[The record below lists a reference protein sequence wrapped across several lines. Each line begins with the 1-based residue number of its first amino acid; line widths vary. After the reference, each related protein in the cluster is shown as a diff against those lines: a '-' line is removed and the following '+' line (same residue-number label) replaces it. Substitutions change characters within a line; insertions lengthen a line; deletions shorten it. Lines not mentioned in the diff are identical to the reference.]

1 MRRMQVCYR
10 LWSYCQSVDCMIPDS
25 VSFSY
30 IHSLQTLTCAAS
42 RYENPVIT
50 ATSRDSIGD
59 IRSLSQYLSELDAP
73 KPTSLLRN
81 LLGLA
86 RIPTDRESWFQISRM
101 WTEVDDVCEN
111 ESFGE
116 SATGCS
122 PMCPIF
128 WISQLFLVR
137 RTQTMHCGAYT
148 QYTPPSR
155 TSCRTLFGP
164 HERRP
169 SICSHVRGTT

>member
-1 MRRMQVCYR
+1 MIARHTVAIDVCNLVYGHADPVSWDTLSR
-10 LWSYCQSVDCMIPDS
+10 LYEADAV
-25 VSFSY
+25 
-30 IHSLQTLTCAAS
+30 
-42 RYENPVIT
+42 YENPVIT

-59 IRSLSQYLSELDAP
+59 IHSLSQYLSELDAP

-101 WTEVDDVCEN
+101 WTEIDDVCEN
-111 ESFGE
+111 ESFV
-116 SATGCS
+116 
-122 PMCPIF
+122 F
-128 WISQLFLVR
+128 VR
-137 RTQTMHCGAYT
+137 WTQTMHCGAYT

-164 HERRP
+164 HERRS
-169 SICSHVRGTT
+169 SICSHVRGTA

>member
-10 LWSYCQSVDCMIPDS
+10 LWIYWQPVDCMIPDS

-30 IHSLQTLTCAAS
+30 IHSLQILTCAAS

-59 IRSLSQYLSELDAP
+59 IHSLSQYLSELDAP

-86 RIPTDRESWFQISRM
+86 RIPTDRESWFQVSRM

-116 SATGCS
+116 SATGDTMDSSIDLCQMDTDDALWSIHSIYCS
-122 PMCPIF
+122 FRDFMPNA
-128 WISQLFLVR
+128 LLA
-137 RTQTMHCGAYT
+137 T
-148 QYTPPSR
+148 
-155 TSCRTLFGP
+155 
-164 HERRP
+164 
-169 SICSHVRGTT
+169 

>member
-10 LWSYCQSVDCMIPDS
+10 LWNYCQSVNCIIPDS

-30 IHSLQTLTCAAS
+30 IHSLHLTYAAS

-59 IRSLSQYLSELDAP
+59 IHSLSQYLSELDAP

-116 SATGCS
+116 SATGDNS
-122 PMCPIF
+122 L
-128 WISQLFLVR
+128 SASFLDFSIGLCQMD
-137 RTQTMHCGAYT
+137 TDGA
-148 QYTPPSR
+148 
-155 TSCRTLFGP
+155 LW
-164 HERRP
+164 
-169 SICSHVRGTT
+169 SIHSIYSSFPDFMPNVLWAT

>member
-1 MRRMQVCYR
+1 
-10 LWSYCQSVDCMIPDS
+10 MIPDS

-30 IHSLQTLTCAAS
+30 IHSLQTLTGAAS

-86 RIPTDRESWFQISRM
+86 HIPTDRESWFQISRM

-116 SATGCS
+116 SATGDTPGVSSFRFLNWIGLCQTDTDDALWS
-122 PMCPIF
+122 IHSIF
-128 WISQLFLVR
+128 SSFPDFIPNALWA
-137 RTQTMHCGAYT
+137 T
-148 QYTPPSR
+148 
-155 TSCRTLFGP
+155 
-164 HERRP
+164 
-169 SICSHVRGTT
+169 

>member
-1 MRRMQVCYR
+1 MRRMQVCHH
-10 LWSYCQSVDCMIPDS
+10 LWIYCQSVNCIIPDS

-30 IHSLQTLTCAAS
+30 IHSLQTLTYGAS

-59 IRSLSQYLSELDAP
+59 VHSLSQYLSELDAP

-116 SATGCS
+116 SAIGTHLLDFSIGICQMDTGVALWS
-122 PMCPIF
+122 IHLIF
-128 WISQLFLVR
+128 SSFLDFMPNAIWA
-137 RTQTMHCGAYT
+137 T
-148 QYTPPSR
+148 
-155 TSCRTLFGP
+155 
-164 HERRP
+164 
-169 SICSHVRGTT
+169 

>member
-10 LWSYCQSVDCMIPDS
+10 LWIYCQSVNCMIPDS

-101 WTEVDDVCEN
+101 WTEIDDVFEN

-116 SATGCS
+116 SATGDTLS
-122 PMCPIF
+122 VSSF
-128 WISQLFLVR
+128 GFLNWSLVR
-137 RTQTMHCGAYT
+137 WTQTMHCGAYT

-169 SICSHVRGTT
+169 SICSHVRGTA

>member
-1 MRRMQVCYR
+1 MRRMQVCRR
-10 LWSYCQSVDCMIPDS
+10 LWIYYQSVDCMIPDS

-30 IHSLQTLTCAAS
+30 IHSPSDSLTCAAS

-59 IRSLSQYLSELDAP
+59 IHSLSQYLSELDAP

-86 RIPTDRESWFQISRM
+86 RISTDRESWFQISRM

-116 SATGCS
+116 SATGD
-122 PMCPIF
+122 
-128 WISQLFLVR
+128 
-137 RTQTMHCGAYT
+137 TMD
-148 QYTPPSR
+148 
-155 TSCRTLFGP
+155 LN
-164 HERRP
+164 
-169 SICSHVRGTT
+169 

>member
-1 MRRMQVCYR
+1 
-10 LWSYCQSVDCMIPDS
+10 MIPDS

-30 IHSLQTLTCAAS
+30 IHSLQTLTGAAS

-86 RIPTDRESWFQISRM
+86 HIPTDRESWFQISRM

-116 SATGCS
+116 SATGDTLS
-122 PMCPIF
+122 VSSF
-128 WISQLFLVR
+128 GFLNWLVFVR

-148 QYTPPSR
+148 QYSPPSG
-155 TSCRTLFGP
+155 TPYRTLFGP

-169 SICSHVRGTT
+169 SICSHVRGAA